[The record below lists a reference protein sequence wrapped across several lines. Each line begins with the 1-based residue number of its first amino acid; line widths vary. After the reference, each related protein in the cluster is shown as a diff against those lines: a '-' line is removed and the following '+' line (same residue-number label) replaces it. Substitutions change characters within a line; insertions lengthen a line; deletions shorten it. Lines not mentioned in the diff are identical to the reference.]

1 MRTKFSLLFLA
12 PVLVVSLCIA
22 CGSREKEANLMLIQ
36 TTPLLKTG
44 NLIEVKEHLN
54 KIISKYPETKAAS
67 AATVM
72 LDDMVDSANRI
83 AESTLRTAWA
93 ASVTYLRCYPN
104 EKVDMTKLR
113 DEFGFRNIEGVEIEI
128 VRSGADNLLITS
140 KHVAGDRLYSVS
152 RNGGIEYE
160 EL

>member
-1 MRTKFSLLFLA
+1 MRAKFSLLFLV
-12 PVLVVSLCIA
+12 PVLIVSLCIA
-22 CGSREKEANLMLIQ
+22 CGNREKEANLMLTQ

-44 NLIEVKEHLN
+44 NLAEVKEHLN

-72 LDDMVDSANRI
+72 LDDLVESANRI

-93 ASVTYLRCYPN
+93 GSVTYLRCYPN

-113 DEFGFRNIEGVEIEI
+113 NEFGFRNIEGVEIQI
-128 VRSGADNLLITS
+128 VKSGGDDLLITS
-140 KHVAGDRLYSVS
+140 KHVAGDRLYSIS